1 MSKNQ
6 EEFLIFKLGS
16 EEYAI
21 DIQKVQEIRSYDTPT
36 LIADQPPYMKG
47 VINLR
52 GSIVPILDLR
62 LKLNIKEVKY
72 DEFTVVVILNYQEKT
87 LGIVVDSVSDV
98 LNLTE
103 SQIQN
108 SNHIDKFAD
117 INYLQGIGMVEER
130 MLQIIEIN
138 TFIQQ
143 LGVASSEGIVQ

>member
-21 DIQKVQEIRSYDTPT
+21 DIQKVQEIRSYDAPT

-98 LNLTE
+98 LNLNE

-108 SNHIDKFAD
+108 SSHIDKFAD
-117 INYLQGIGMVEER
+117 INYLRGIGMVEER
-130 MLQIIEIN
+130 MLQIIEIS

-143 LGVASSEGIVQ
+143 LGVTQSEGVV